1 MDVNRVSDRQL
12 GPDTAAE
19 WESRVANAAAM
30 LAVSASISD
39 DVRSVVS
46 RLGRVLVEFSRDEL
60 SDVDPYFLLA
70 LQRGALLTLLSLDEE
85 DPLIQ
90 RRGVRLGLET
100 MRQALRD
107 VADTAAVAESVSP
120 RQIAAWLVDV
130 LDVSN
135 AEVAD
140 LIDVAPRTFQ
150 RWLSPKET
158 VEPHGVDAARLRI
171 AARVA
176 NQLRHSLTG
185 PGVVAWL
192 YSPNRE
198 LKDQRPV
205 DLLHHLEST
214 PDLVRLAAGTRV
226 SAAT

>member
-1 MDVNRVSDRQL
+1 MNAASDGEL

-19 WESRVANAAAM
+19 WERRVAAVSEM
-30 LAVSASISD
+30 LAVSESISD
-39 DVRSVVS
+39 DVRGLIS
-46 RLGRVLVEFSRDEL
+46 RLGHVLVEFSRDEL

-70 LQRGALLTLLSLDEE
+70 LQRGALLTLLSIDEG
-85 DPLIQ
+85 DPLVQ

-150 RWLSPKET
+150 RWLSPRET
-158 VEPHGVDAARLRI
+158 VEPHGEDAARLRI
-171 AARVA
+171 VARVT

-214 PDLVRLAAGTRV
+214 PSLVRLAAGTRV